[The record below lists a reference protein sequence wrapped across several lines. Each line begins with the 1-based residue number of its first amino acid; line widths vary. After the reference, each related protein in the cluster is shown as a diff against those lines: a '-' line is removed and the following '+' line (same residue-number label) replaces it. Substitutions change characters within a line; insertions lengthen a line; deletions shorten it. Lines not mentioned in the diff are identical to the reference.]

1 MKRPSV
7 LIIENNYLDIF
18 VIRALIGK
26 YIDVFVVKSFEEAIK
41 INSKFNF
48 DMVLVDMTLFNREN
62 DNLNL
67 RILKETGKNVD
78 LKICALS
85 GLINDSEPISKRFDH
100 SIQKP
105 LTKEDIFNVLNWDL
119 SVIKGPT
126 KHTRPKVRTLAAI
139 F

>member
-18 VIRALIGK
+18 VMRALIGK

-41 INSKFNF
+41 INTKFNF
-48 DMVLVDMTLFNREN
+48 DMVLVDITLYNNEK

-67 RILKETGKNVD
+67 RLLKETGKNVD
-78 LKICALS
+78 LKICALT
-85 GLINDSEPISKRFDH
+85 GFINDHVPLNKRFDN
-100 SIQKP
+100 SLQKP
-105 LTKEDIFNVLNWDL
+105 LTKEDIFNTLNWEL
-119 SVIKGPT
+119 
-126 KHTRPKVRTLAAI
+126 PKPATVKPVQPKLRTLAAI